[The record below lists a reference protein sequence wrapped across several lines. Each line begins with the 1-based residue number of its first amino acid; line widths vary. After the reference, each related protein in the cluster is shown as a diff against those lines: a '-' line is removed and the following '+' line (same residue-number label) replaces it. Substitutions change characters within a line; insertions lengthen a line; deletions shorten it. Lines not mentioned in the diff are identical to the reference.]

1 MKRKQ
6 PFFLLLSGFIQG
18 LIFNALAGVVGVLF
32 IIFGFLGSITVLKI
46 VGALAVGF
54 YIIVSI
60 VNPTRAL
67 SQASEQVTERE
78 YNKITETV
86 LHSERNNILSYYDR
100 VINAIEE
107 KNRPQTEISEEVYS
121 DDEYTE
127 YTDATVQKSNAD
139 KAQDD
144 TYEAPPIMK
153 FIGII
158 FVLAAVYFAVQ
169 AISTYARQID
179 ANDWSVAMA
188 EVTDVSIREEYKSG
202 GRKRRGHYVTVYDIT
217 YQYYVGS
224 DVYTGKII
232 GSHSPKAIGEHFD
245 IKYDPDFSE
254 NSTEILE
261 PQTDVLVINLAG
273 SFAFAM
279 IGMLVSGLLPQLL
292 RSIKHC
298 LRSARSK

>member
-46 VGALAVGF
+46 VGVFAFGF

-67 SQASEQVTERE
+67 YQASEQVTERE
-78 YNKITETV
+78 YNKITEIV
-86 LHSERNNILSYYDR
+86 LHSEGSNILSYYDR

-144 TYEAPPIMK
+144 TYKATPITK

-158 FVLAAVYFAVQ
+158 FVLAAVYFAFQ

-179 ANDWSVAMA
+179 AEDWQIAMA
-188 EVTDVSIREEYKSG
+188 EVTDVNTREEYESG
-202 GRKRRGHYVTVYDIT
+202 GRKRSGHYVTVYDIT

-245 IKYDPDFSE
+245 IKYDPNSSE

-273 SFAFAM
+273 SFAFAI

-292 RSIKHC
+292 RSIKRR